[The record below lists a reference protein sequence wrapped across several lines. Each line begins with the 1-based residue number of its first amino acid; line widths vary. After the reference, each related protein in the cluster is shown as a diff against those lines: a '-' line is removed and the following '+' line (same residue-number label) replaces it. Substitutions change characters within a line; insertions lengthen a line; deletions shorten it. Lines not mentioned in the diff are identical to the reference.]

1 MKDVVCSNSVGMM
14 KLTFLH
20 RALPSPYGSCHE
32 MGDRERELFKRKLRL
47 FCLSLDIWVSQ
58 PVIQNCS
65 IVMW

>member
-32 MGDRERELFKRKLRL
+32 MGDHERELWL
-47 FCLSLDIWVSQ
+47 FCLSSDMWVSQ